1 MKIELIKSEIIKI
14 IKFAFRFER
23 MIRTIKIVFFL
34 LFVSAVNAQVK
45 DSAQVKI
52 VIDTMAISQSLDSTL
67 MAPQE
72 HPGND
77 KLPDSLRSA
86 SLNEPKMLYI
96 ERALLDSLLRPY
108 YNIQIDSTKKN
119 VYGRDILITPKYR
132 MVIDEKSSDTSY
144 IPLPKKIDYFTTIK
158 THGIDTIGFSNAIEL
173 VKIKRIKK
181 AKDPVWW
188 DHQNS
193 IGFDMNEVAFVNWNS
208 GGQNS
213 ISGLFKVQFARIFEK
228 LYTLWSSEVSAR
240 YGLNNQQNTGL
251 IKTDDEIRLTSTFGY
266 RKDTLSNWYFSAQ
279 VNFRTQFTD
288 GYKNSDDEDAISKF
302 FAPAYFHL
310 GIGSQYNLKEEL
322 FSIYMSPLTL
332 KSTYVFDERLSN
344 EGAFGVEPGQNT
356 RHELG
361 ILIRTKWE
369 KEIFPNVAMVNDLD
383 LYSDYINEFGNI
395 DVDWVL
401 SFEFKINKLFQAS
414 FRSHLIYDNDIK
426 IKETNEDG
434 VVETLGARVQLKQQL
449 GIGVIYNF

>member
-1 MKIELIKSEIIKI
+1 
-14 IKFAFRFER
+14 

-34 LFVSAVNAQVK
+34 LFVSALNAQVK

-52 VIDTMAISQSLDSTL
+52 VIDTMAISQSLDSTV

-77 KLPDSLRSA
+77 KVPDSLRSD

-144 IPLPKKIDYFTTIK
+144 IPLPKKINYFTTIK

-181 AKDPVWW
+181 AQDPVWW

-193 IGFDMNEVAFVNWNS
+193 IGFDMNEVAFLNWNS

-288 GYKNSDDEDAISKF
+288 GYNNSDDEDAISKF

-344 EGAFGVEPGQNT
+344 EGAFGVEPGENT

-369 KEIFPNVAMVNDLD
+369 KEIFPNVAMVNNLD

-434 VVETLGARVQLKQQL
+434 VVETLGAKSAVKTA
-449 GIGVIYNF
+449 IGDWHYL